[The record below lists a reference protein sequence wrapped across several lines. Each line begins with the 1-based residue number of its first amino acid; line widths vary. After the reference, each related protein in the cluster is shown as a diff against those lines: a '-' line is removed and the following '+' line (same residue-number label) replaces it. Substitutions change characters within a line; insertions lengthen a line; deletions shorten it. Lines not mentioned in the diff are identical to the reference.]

1 VDKQRQ
7 KYQGLLDMID
17 GGGAGA
23 VGNEFE
29 GGGLLSMIANAIA
42 TPYGSEDRMRDA
54 MRGQRPVSRSAAMD
68 SIETLS
74 SQNLQNDLSPFGG
87 VGPNISGPAAE
98 RGMGLGPFGGA
109 GDNVSGAAAERGMG
123 LDPFGGPGDFN
134 PANAAPVQIASVG
147 DNTGFGSSLQGL
159 GQSPNYSAPKDPYI
173 VQNPPNNLP
182 NAPQQDALPDMT
194 PSLGEFVE
202 FLNRHYD
209 PDFVRRVTLDSD
221 QFNNAYRLFVNNGGK
236 LTP

>member
-1 VDKQRQ
+1 MKQVPFDKLTPHLKNIVMNKWIKQYVARGLSLEDAQYAARWRSGTWRLNDRMKKVMAALDEVWYVSLKFIEKRRFPVDKQRQ

-42 TPYGSEDRMRDA
+42 TPYGSSDRMRDA

-98 RGMGLGPFGGA
+98 RGMGLGPLA
-109 GDNVSGAAAERGMG
+109 VLG
-123 LDPFGGPGDFN
+123 L
-134 PANAAPVQIASVG
+134 I
-147 DNTGFGSSLQGL
+147 
-159 GQSPNYSAPKDPYI
+159 
-173 VQNPPNNLP
+173 
-182 NAPQQDALPDMT
+182 
-194 PSLGEFVE
+194 
-202 FLNRHYD
+202 FL
-209 PDFVRRVTLDSD
+209 VL
-221 QFNNAYRLFVNNGGK
+221 RLREGWA
-236 LTP
+236 